1 MNKLLISRRR
11 FLIGSLAL
19 PAAAALL
26 SVRGRAEQWPGALDA
41 TPECGDDDEPT
52 PPETGGPF
60 YTPNSLRKRNFVEK
74 GMEGPRVT
82 LVGYVVDRDCKPI
95 ANALVDLWHADA
107 QGDYDNEGYRCRG
120 HQFTDA
126 GGRYWFETV
135 LPGIYPGRT
144 RHYHVRVQPAKSRI
158 LTTQLYFP
166 DEPRNK
172 RDGLFTPELLVDLS
186 SGESGKQARFDFVI
200 G

>member
-1 MNKLLISRRR
+1 MNQLLISRRR

-26 SVRGRAEQWPGALDA
+26 SVPGRAEEWPGALDA
-41 TPECGDDDEPT
+41 TPDCPDDDEPT
-52 PPETGGPF
+52 PRETEGPF
-60 YTPNSLRKRNFVEK
+60 YTPDTPRKRNFLEK
-74 GMEGPRVT
+74 GIDGDRVT

-107 QGDYDNEGYRCRG
+107 HGEYDNEGFKCRG

-126 GGRYWFETV
+126 RGRYWFETV

-158 LTTQLYFP
+158 LSTQLYFP
-166 DEPRNK
+166 DEPRNQ
-172 RDGLFTPELLVDLS
+172 RDGLFRPELLLDVRR
-186 SGESGKQARFDFVI
+186 GENGKQARFDFVI